1 MKFER
6 NPLVNKPATGK
17 HILCNKAAAAPMAM
31 SRLISISTEPIL
43 MRFLACQGCVFER
56 GSGFTVFFLPTYLA
70 ISRKVLD
77 RF

>member
-1 MKFER
+1 MKFEG

-43 MRFLACQGCVFER
+43 MRFSVNCRKLCQDQHGLVKFSLMRRNFVPEAC
-56 GSGFTVFFLPTYLA
+56 
-70 ISRKVLD
+70 I
-77 RF
+77 